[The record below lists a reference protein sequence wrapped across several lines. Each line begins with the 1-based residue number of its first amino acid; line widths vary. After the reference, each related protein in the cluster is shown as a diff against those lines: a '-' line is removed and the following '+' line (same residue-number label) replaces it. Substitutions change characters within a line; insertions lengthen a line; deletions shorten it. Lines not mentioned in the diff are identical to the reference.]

1 MRKTATALFVTVIA
15 IAAGCGMKPAPIY
28 RDQTSSL
35 EARLPRVS
43 RDQLLNE
50 LSLYH
55 GARYQEGGSS
65 LSGIDCSGLVQ
76 VVFAALGVRLPR
88 TARDQFGHGMAVSR
102 KDVRTGDLVFFGDA
116 GLPSHVGI
124 AVSGSDM
131 MHASSSNGVVLEGI
145 DEFSGHMPL
154 VGVRRIVRLN

>member
-1 MRKTATALFVTVIA
+1 MHKTAIALLVIA
-15 IAAGCGMKPAPIY
+15 IAAGCSMKPAPIY

-55 GARYQEGGSS
+55 GARYEEGGSS

-76 VVFAALGVRLPR
+76 VVFAALGVKLPR
-88 TARDQFGHGMAVSR
+88 MASGQFGHGMALSR
-102 KDVRTGDLVFFGDA
+102 KNVRTGDLIFFGE
-116 GLPSHVGI
+116 GGPPSHVGI
-124 AVSGSDM
+124 AVSDTDM
-131 MHASSSNGVVLEGI
+131 IHASSSRGVVLEGI
-145 DEFSGHMPL
+145 DDFSRYMPV
-154 VGVRRIVRLN
+154 VGIRRIVRLN